1 MPTSLRQSLS
11 LLAVVAMAGGVIAQ
25 DTIKVRVVDAHGGPV
40 QHCAVTV
47 LRAFE
52 GQGRYGV
59 VPEHRERAL
68 TPQDFKD
75 DFCAISGVAAGRYV
89 ILAKA
94 ELHAPTLSEPFDVGA
109 SQPPEIVVKLSRGVI
124 REGIITDQKGKPV
137 ADAEVRTRGR
147 NALAED
153 SPIAAM
159 FGQFIAEVV
168 TTTVTR
174 TDKDGRYKLE
184 RLAAGEYRIVVSHQD
199 HCSGQFEPTV
209 ADDKNGEWPTLVLE
223 PGTLVSGAV
232 TVGGEAKAGVTVSI
246 AEPVVEGVD
255 KNPAKARV
263 FQAVTDEHGQY
274 TFAMRIPAG
283 DWRIHAMPPQPQG
296 ANPFERLLAMKQSDR
311 PLKVDAGDGKRT
323 EDFALPAK

>member
-1 MPTSLRQSLS
+1 MPRSTPWSLF
-11 LLAVVAMAGGVIAQ
+11 LLAVVVVAPGVTAQ
-25 DTIKVRVVDAHGGPV
+25 DALKLRVLDAQGGPI

-52 GQGRYGV
+52 GPGRYGV
-59 VPEHRERAL
+59 VPEHRERTL

-75 DFCAISGVAAGRYV
+75 DFCTISGVAAGRYV
-89 ILAKA
+89 LLAKA

-109 SQPPEIVVKLSRGVI
+109 SGPPEVVVKLSRGAT
-124 REGIITDQKGKPV
+124 REGVITDAKGQPV
-137 ADAEVRTRGR
+137 TGAEVRTRGR

-184 RLAAGEYRIVVSHQD
+184 ALAAGEYRVVVSHPD
-199 HCSGQFEPTV
+199 YCAGRFEPAV
-209 ADDKNGEWPTLVLE
+209 ADQKAGEWPALVLE
-223 PGTLVSGAV
+223 HGTLVSGTV
-232 TVGGEAKAGVTVSI
+232 TIGGEAKPGVTVSI
-246 AEPVVEGVD
+246 TEPVEEGAE
-255 KNPAKARV
+255 KNPTQARV
-263 FQAVTDEHGQY
+263 FQAVTDGRGQY

-283 DWRIHAMPPQPQG
+283 AWRIHAMPPQPAG
-296 ANPFERLLAMKQSDR
+296 ANPFERLLAIKQSDR
-311 PLKVDAGDGKRT
+311 ALQVEAGDGKRT